1 MTTFTEFRDAVVG
14 WYEMLTAR
22 SEGARRFNSTRYGLG
37 NALFFYLLTI
47 IVTLGV
53 QGLMRGLPGLYDV
66 YVSVAVNAL
75 PLVGVAF
82 AILLTIAA
90 LRLEL
95 TFTTLAVPAVYAMTF
110 VLLLQ
115 LPLSLWTGDLL
126 SNAILGILAYMFYR
140 EGRDVGKMSIGIS
153 IAFAALSIVMLVA
166 LPAALY
172 MLVVPAA
179 PPA

>member
-1 MTTFTEFRDAVVG
+1 MTTFTELRDAVVG

-22 SEGARRFNSTRYGLG
+22 PEGAARFNFTRYGLG
-37 NALFFYLLTI
+37 NALFFYLVMI

-53 QGLMRGLPGLYDV
+53 QGLLRGLPGLYDV
-66 YVSVAVNAL
+66 YISVAVNAL
-75 PLVGVAF
+75 PLLGIGF

-95 TFTTLAVPAVYAMTF
+95 TITALAVPAVYAMTF
-110 VLLLQ
+110 ALLIQ
-115 LPLSLWTGDLL
+115 LPLSLLTEGQF
-126 SNAILGILAYMFYR
+126 SNAILGLLAYLFYR
-140 EGRDVGKMSIGIS
+140 EGRDVGKMSIGVS

-172 MLVVPAA
+172 MLLVPAVPSA
-179 PPA
+179 